1 MTPEEEQGQQS
12 QRKDLILTG
21 WLTCMTMCEIA
32 LCGFIASS
40 IRGERIDF
48 LLFLAMGLAT
58 VLAVGIGII
67 SAVQTRVVLQRNHKK
82 NK

>member
-1 MTPEEEQGQQS
+1 MREEQNSPTPQQ
-12 QRKDLILTG
+12 KDLILTG

-40 IRGERIDF
+40 IRDGKIDF
-48 LLFLAMGLAT
+48 LFFLAIGLAT

-67 SAVQTRVVLQRNHKK
+67 SAVQTRVVLHKDK
-82 NK
+82 ESK